1 MRARL
6 KLLLVKGRENG
17 WQTGCK
23 KTGWGQM
30 AQRLAVVGA
39 GIFGLAHAWAGLKAG
54 YQVEW
59 IERDRQAQGAS
70 IRNFGMVWPIGQ
82 PLGEPTALA
91 LRSRELWKEAARLA
105 GVWLQPCGSIHLAHH
120 PDEFAVL
127 EEYADECARQGLPR
141 RLLTSEEVQRLTPAA
156 NPAGLQGGLFSET
169 EMAVD
174 PPAAIFR
181 LGQWLRSQPGVHSHF
196 SAAALGLEP
205 RGGGGIRIALANGE
219 ELEVDRA
226 IVCSGADVQTLF
238 PQQLAESGIRL
249 CKLQMLKTA
258 AQPGGWR
265 FGPHLASGLTLRHY
279 RAFEFCPSLARV
291 KARFAE
297 TAPELDR
304 YGIHVMGSQ
313 NEAGE
318 IILGD
323 SHEYDNEISPFDKQE
338 IDALILRE
346 LAKVMQLPSWELAAT
361 WHGIYAKYP
370 AGLFWEHEPIPGV
383 SLRTGLGGNGMTLSL
398 AIAEKFF
405 QS

>member
-1 MRARL
+1 
-6 KLLLVKGRENG
+6 
-17 WQTGCK
+17 
-23 KTGWGQM
+23 
-30 AQRLAVVGA
+30 
-39 GIFGLAHAWAGLKAG
+39 
-54 YQVEW
+54 
-59 IERDRQAQGAS
+59 
-70 IRNFGMVWPIGQ
+70 
-82 PLGEPTALA
+82 
-91 LRSRELWKEAARLA
+91 
-105 GVWLQPCGSIHLAHH
+105 
-120 PDEFAVL
+120 
-127 EEYADECARQGLPR
+127 
-141 RLLTSEEVQRLTPAA
+141 
-156 NPAGLQGGLFSET
+156 
-169 EMAVD
+169 
-174 PPAAIFR
+174 
-181 LGQWLRSQPGVHSHF
+181 VHSHF

-226 IVCSGADVQTLF
+226 IVCSGADVLTLF

-323 SHEYDNEISPFDKQE
+323 SHEYDAEISPFDKQE

-370 AGLFWEHEPIPGV
+370 AGLFWEHEPLPGV
-383 SLRTGLGGNGMTLSL
+383 ILRTGLGGNGMTLAL